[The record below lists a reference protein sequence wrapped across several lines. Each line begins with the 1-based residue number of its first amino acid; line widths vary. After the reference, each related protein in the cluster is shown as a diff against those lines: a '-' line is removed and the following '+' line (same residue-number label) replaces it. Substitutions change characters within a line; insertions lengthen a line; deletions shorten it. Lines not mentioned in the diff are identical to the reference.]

1 MDKIATK
8 CEEHF
13 IAAIALVYFSFLDPY
28 FFLNILLGREN
39 HSKTW
44 ASSTYVGSSKCLESL
59 RLLLIHGL
67 KAGSQVLENLL
78 EAFQVEIP
86 SPAHTCTQLLI

>member
-13 IAAIALVYFSFLDPY
+13 IAAITLVYCNLFQFLRST

-44 ASSTYVGSSKCLESL
+44 ASSTYVGSSKCLEFL
-59 RLLLIHGL
+59 RLGGVDLQGL
-67 KAGSQVLENLL
+67 ATSHSRFEGRKSGS
-78 EAFQVEIP
+78 
-86 SPAHTCTQLLI
+86 